1 MMDTNFDIIET
12 RNGDIVIMK
21 VEGELDALVAPKLK
35 DKITKEMENGTKKFV
50 IDFENLVHINSLAMG
65 ILRGKLKLVK
75 DIGGDIKLVKL
86 SDHIKGIF
94 EMIGLDEI
102 FEIFESEEEAIKS
115 YDKI

>member
-1 MMDTNFDIIET
+1 MDTNFDIIEK
-12 RNGDIVIMK
+12 RNGDVVVLK

-35 DKITKEMENGTKKFV
+35 DKITKEMENGTKYFV

-75 DIGGDIKLVKL
+75 DMGGDIKLVKL
-86 SDHIKGIF
+86 NDHIKGIF

-102 FEIFESEEEAIKS
+102 FEIYEDEQEAVDS
-115 YDKI
+115 YNKI

>member
-1 MMDTNFDIIET
+1 MDTNFDIIEK
-12 RNGDIVIMK
+12 RNGDVVVLK

-35 DKITKEMENGTKKFV
+35 DKITKEMENGTKYFV

-75 DIGGDIKLVKL
+75 LN
-86 SDHIKGIF
+86 DHIKGIF

-102 FEIFESEEEAIKS
+102 FEIYEDEQEAVDS
-115 YDKI
+115 YNKI